1 MRYYTA
7 IKLRSSNIFK
17 QQAHTTKN
25 HINPIAKDMK
35 IKQNY
40 SLKNHN
46 TFGVDVKAKFF
57 AEYDSVEKLKELL
70 QTEMV
75 KNNRLLHIGSG
86 SNLLFLS
93 DFDGVILHSKIETI
107 ETVEEDMFSILL
119 RVGSGV
125 DWDGFVAYC
134 VENEY
139 YGIENLSLI
148 PGEVG
153 ASAVQNIGA
162 YGVEAKDVIEKV
174 EFIEIESLTSKS
186 FSGKACNYSYRQSIF
201 KEKLKGKVII
211 THVVFRLKKEPSFV
225 LDYAHLKDAVLK
237 KGKIN
242 LLNVRKTVIEIRE
255 SKLPDPKVLGNAG
268 SFFMNPII
276 PKSQYDELLLS
287 YPEMPCYPISETEV
301 KVPAGW
307 LIEQC
312 DLKGKIFD
320 DRVAIY
326 EKQALVIV
334 NLGNATGKEIAT
346 VASLVQITV
355 KKRYGIDLVPEV
367 NFI

>member
-1 MRYYTA
+1 
-7 IKLRSSNIFK
+7 
-17 QQAHTTKN
+17 
-25 HINPIAKDMK
+25 MK
-35 IKQNY
+35 IKPNY
-40 SLKNHN
+40 SLKKNN

-57 AEYDSVEKLKELL
+57 AEYDSVEELQELL
-70 QTEMV
+70 QSDTV

-93 DFDGVILHSKIETI
+93 DFDGIVLHSKIETI
-107 ETVEEDMFSILL
+107 EVVEEDMFSVLL
-119 RVGSGV
+119 RVGAGV
-125 DWDGFVAYC
+125 EWDKFVAYC
-134 VENEY
+134 VQNKF

-162 YGVEAKDVIEKV
+162 YGVEVKDVIEKV
-174 EFIEIESLTSKS
+174 EFVEIESLSSKI
-186 FSGKACNYSYRQSIF
+186 FSNKECEYSYRKSIF

-211 THVVFRLKKEPSFV
+211 THVTFRLKKEPVFM

-237 KGKIN
+237 KGEIN

-255 SKLPDPKVLGNAG
+255 SKLPDPNVLGNAG

-276 PKSQYDELLLS
+276 PKSQYNELLLS

-312 DLKGKIFD
+312 DLKGKEFD
-320 DRVAIY
+320 GKVAIY

-334 NLGNATGKEIAT
+334 NLGNATGEDIAT

-367 NFI
+367 NYIY